1 MKSIPVKD
9 VMIPL
14 SEYSTISG
22 EKTLYEAMLMLE
34 EALNRMKSTCGEGHR
49 AVLVYNEN
57 NEIVGKLSHL
67 DVLRALEPKYFDVGD
82 GSPMSLGLSR
92 FGLSPK
98 FMKGL
103 LDQFR
108 LWDKPLKDIAKKT
121 NRIKVKDVMY
131 TPSAGEYV
139 REEASLDEGI
149 HQLLLGQHQSL
160 LVTRGEEQVVV
171 GILRLGDVF
180 MKAVE
185 AIKEKQEESI

>member
-1 MKSIPVKD
+1 MKKTMVKE

-22 EKTLYEAMLMLE
+22 EQTLYDAMLVLE
-34 EALNRMKSTCGEGHR
+34 DALKRMKATCGEGHR
-49 AVLVYNEN
+49 AVLVYDEN
-57 NEIVGKLSHL
+57 NEIKGKLSHL
-67 DVLRALEPKYFDVGD
+67 DVLRALEPKYFEVGD

-108 LWDKPLKDIAKKT
+108 LWDKPLQDIARKT
-121 NRIKVKDVMY
+121 SKIKVKDVMY

-139 REEASLDEGI
+139 DEEATLDEGI

-160 LVTRGEEQVVV
+160 LVTRGQEHTTVV

-180 MKAVE
+180 IKAVE
-185 AIKEKQEESI
+185 LIKEEKED

>member
-1 MKSIPVKD
+1 MKNVMVKE

-14 SEYSTISG
+14 DEYTTISG
-22 EKTLYEAMLMLE
+22 EQSLYDAMLVLE
-34 EALNRMKSTCGEGHR
+34 DALKAVKATCGEGHR
-49 AVLVYNEN
+49 AVLVFDDKG
-57 NEIVGKLSHL
+57 EIVGKLSHL
-67 DVLRALEPKYFDVGD
+67 DVLRAMEPKYFEVGD

-103 LDQFR
+103 LEQFS

-121 NRIKVKDVMY
+121 SRIKVKDVMY

-139 REEASLDEGI
+139 DEEATLDEGV

-160 LVTRGEEQVVV
+160 LVTRGEGHKVV

-180 MKAVE
+180 VKAVE
-185 AIKEKQEESI
+185 LIREEKGE

>member
-1 MKSIPVKD
+1 MKNIQVKE

-22 EKTLYEAMLMLE
+22 EETLYDAMLVLE
-34 EALNRMKSTCGEGHR
+34 GALNRMKSTCGEGHR
-49 AVLVYNEN
+49 AVLVYDEK

-67 DVLRALEPKYFDVGD
+67 DVLRALEPKYFEVGD

-103 LDQFR
+103 LEQFR
-108 LWDKPLKDIAKKT
+108 LWDKPLQDIARKT
-121 NRIKVKDVMY
+121 TRIKVKDVMY

-139 REEASLDEGI
+139 QEDASLDEGI

-160 LVTRGEEQVVV
+160 LVTRGEEQKVV
-171 GILRLGDVF
+171 GILRIGDVF

-185 AIKEKQEESI
+185 MIKEKQEENV